1 MNRAG
6 GLTAR
11 TVSSKKPVVVRVGN
25 HFGQDTSATVVRA
38 DEKNFVGV

>member
-25 HFGQDTSATVVRA
+25 HFSQDTSATVVRA